1 MMASIPYR
9 STENY
14 EPKAV
19 LDAII
24 ARRGAGGLMNLDRM
38 LLHSPPLAEGWNLML
53 GRVRREL
60 TLDAKLRELAIC
72 TVAVLNGAIYELHHH
87 RPLWM
92 EAGGTVAQAAALA
105 ALQAEALDL
114 KEFDAGERA
123 VILLA
128 IEMTRR
134 VAVPPEVLT
143 AARAAVGSDRTLIEL
158 IGVIAAYNMVSRF
171 LVATGVEIE
180 GTELRS

>member
-1 MMASIPYR
+1 MANIPYK

-19 LDAII
+19 LDAIV

-38 LLHSPPLAEGWNLML
+38 LLHSPPFAEGWNLML

-60 TLDAKLRELAIC
+60 ALDAKLRELAVC

-87 RPLWM
+87 RPVWM
-92 EAGGTVAQAAALA
+92 EAGGTPEQAAALA
-105 ALQAEALDL
+105 RLDPENPDL
-114 KEFDAGERA
+114 SDFDGAERA
-123 VILLA
+123 VIMLT

-143 AARAAVGSDRTLIEL
+143 AARHAVDDDRRLVEL

-180 GTELRS
+180 GTTF

>member
-1 MMASIPYR
+1 MANIPYKP
-9 STENY
+9 TENY

-19 LDAII
+19 LDAIA
-24 ARRGAGGLMNLDRM
+24 ARRGPSGLMNLDRM
-38 LLHSPPLAEGWNLML
+38 LLHSPPFAEGWNLML
-53 GRVRREL
+53 GRVRRDL
-60 TLDAKLRELAIC
+60 TVDAKLRELAIC

-87 RPLWM
+87 RPVWM
-92 EAGGTVAQAAALA
+92 TAGAKPEQAAAIARLDAENPDLA
-105 ALQAEALDL
+105 A
-114 KEFDAGERA
+114 FDNAERA
-123 VILLA
+123 VIMLT

-143 AARAAVGSDRTLIEL
+143 AARAAVGNDRTLVEL

-180 GTELRS
+180 GTEF

>member
-1 MMASIPYR
+1 MANIPYK

-19 LDAII
+19 LDAIV

-38 LLHSPPLAEGWNLML
+38 LLHSPPYAEGWNLML

-60 TLDAKLRELAIC
+60 ALDAKLRELAIC
-72 TVAVLNGAIYELHHH
+72 TVALLNGAIYELHHH
-87 RPLWM
+87 RPVWM
-92 EAGGTVAQAAALA
+92 DAGGTPEQAAAIARLNAENPELA
-105 ALQAEALDL
+105 A
-114 KEFDAGERA
+114 FDSAERA
-123 VILLA
+123 VILLT

-143 AARAAVGSDRTLIEL
+143 AARAAVGDDRRLVEL
-158 IGVIAAYNMVSRF
+158 IGVVAAYNMVSRF

-180 GTELRS
+180 GTAF